1 MASPLLFAV
10 TTPMTTPQPANQAS
24 IAPLRFNLF
33 SQAGPLGR
41 SLGNVGPLDIGLH
54 NTFVCEEGEMPESEL
69 DPDTRRR
76 LLILQHGK
84 DTRENIPCEPP
95 FSVRPTV
102 QAPIAG
108 PSPGPASFPGPV
120 LGPVSWLQSRGNW
133 FSVEEHTSTGR
144 LSRLG
149 TTEFPIPPDVLIEKQ
164 RVPVSFPWKVETSI
178 ENQRFPG
185 EVCFI

>member
-1 MASPLLFAV
+1 MI
-10 TTPMTTPQPANQAS
+10 TPQPAHQAS
-24 IAPLRFNLF
+24 ITPLRSNLF
-33 SQAGPLGR
+33 SQEGPLGR
-41 SLGNVGPLDIGLH
+41 SLGNIGPLDIGLQ
-54 NTFVCEEGEMPESEL
+54 NSPVCKEGEIPESEL

-84 DTRENIPCEPP
+84 DTRENIPSKPP

-102 QAPIAG
+102 QAPVAG
-108 PSPGPASFPGPV
+108 PSPGPASFHGSV
-120 LGPVSWLQSRGNW
+120 LGPVSWVQSRGNW
-133 FSVEEHTSTGR
+133 FSNEEHTSTGR

-164 RVPVSFPWKVETSI
+164 RLPVSNPRKVDSSDWSDRTSI
-178 ENQRFPG
+178 EKQRLPR